1 MGRLPRTEPSLPEW
15 AALGLLCEQ
24 PAHGWA
30 LAEELLPSGS
40 IGEVYSC
47 TRALP
52 YRALG
57 QLREAGLAEV
67 RGTGPSETGPARTTL
82 GATRRGRSAF
92 ARWRRGPAAPR
103 PDRRAGLMRK
113 L

>member
-30 LAEELLPSGS
+30 IAEQLMPAGS
-40 IGEVYSC
+40 IGVVYSC
-47 TRALP
+47 TRALT
-52 YRALG
+52 YRALA

-67 RGTGPSETGPARTTL
+67 RGTRPSGTVTATTRT
-82 GATRRGRSAF
+82 
-92 ARWRRGPAAPR
+92 
-103 PDRRAGLMRK
+103 
-113 L
+113 